1 MRSTWALTAAA
12 VTLCAA
18 STTALADGDE
28 KTVTVTGQAAKN
40 GNDEKGAID
49 RARRDAMRQAV
60 EQVGG
65 VQIASSTVVKNF
77 AMTSDVVRSQ
87 ADGFVKSWDGET
99 VNCDKKE
106 GGICSVTGN
115 ATVSKSGVQDFYS
128 LLLMQAGHPKV
139 AFVIAERMA
148 GQTDFTLTN
157 SERGKTENLMTEYF
171 IERGM
176 KVVDFGGMTGI
187 KLSGQA
193 SSGELTAADAEKLA
207 EKADA
212 QYVVLGTV
220 VGVDAGPVMIQGIR
234 SYNMTLSLKMFSSA
248 THEIVAS
255 VTKSNAIPCITPNL
269 APVSCMNLYKARV
282 VDAAAQD
289 LMNKTAKAFTTQ
301 ATGERR
307 VQLKVK
313 VAKFPTLNAFVKG
326 LSSVTGVKDVQNRG
340 FKDGRAT
347 VDVQLEGGDVNYLA
361 GELST
366 KKVGGTSVEVVG
378 VNNDQLEVEV
388 K

>member
-18 STTALADGDE
+18 TTTALAMDGEE
-28 KTVTVTGQAAKN
+28 KTVTVTGQAAIN
-40 GNDEKGAID
+40 SNDEKGAKE
-49 RARRDAMRQAV
+49 RAKRDAMRQAV

-65 VQIASSTVVKNF
+65 VTISSSSVVKNF
-77 AMTSDVVRSQ
+77 ALASDVVRSQ
-87 ADGFVKSWDGET
+87 ADGFVKDFQEKSAVCE
-99 VNCDKKE
+99 K
-106 GGICSVTGN
+106 GICTVTGD
-115 ATVSKSGVQDFYS
+115 ATVTKTGVQDFYS

-176 KVVDFGGMTGI
+176 KVVDFGGMTGM

-193 SSGELTAADAEKLA
+193 SSGELTTADAEKLA

-234 SYNMTLSLKMFSSA
+234 SYNMTLSLKMFSAA

-289 LMNKTAKAFTTQ
+289 LMNKTAKAFTAQT
-301 ATGERR
+301 TGERR

-326 LSSVTGVKDVQNRG
+326 LPSVTGVKDVQNRG

-347 VDVQLEGGDVNYLA
+347 VDIQLDGGDVNYLA
-361 GELST
+361 GELSS
-366 KKVGGTSVEVVG
+366 KKIGGTTVEVVG